1 MKKILFFVLTSIM
14 ICCLTA
20 CSGIEVKEE
29 EKQEESR
36 FVRIEKNGYFITVYD
51 KYTKV
56 QYAVSDGYYNMGT
69 ITCLVD
75 AEGKPLLYND

>member
-1 MKKILFFVLTSIM
+1 MKRILFAVLTLITVCFM
-14 ICCLTA
+14 TA
-20 CSGIEVKEE
+20 CSGIEVKKE
-29 EKQEESR
+29 EKQDDSR

-51 KYTKV
+51 KNTKV

-69 ITCLVD
+69 VTVLVD

>member
-1 MKKILFFVLTSIM
+1 MKKILFLALTPII
-14 ICCLTA
+14 ICCMTA
-20 CSGIEVKEE
+20 CGGIEVKEE

-51 KYTKV
+51 KNTKV
-56 QYAVSDGYYNMGT
+56 QYAVSEGYYNMGT
-69 ITCLVD
+69 VTVLVD

>member
-1 MKKILFFVLTSIM
+1 MKKILFLALTSII
-14 ICCLTA
+14 ICCMTA

-29 EKQEESR
+29 EKEEESR
-36 FVRIEKNGYFITVYD
+36 FVRIDKNGYFITVYD
-51 KYTKV
+51 KNTKV

-69 ITCLVD
+69 VTMLVD

>member
-1 MKKILFFVLTSIM
+1 MNKVEWISVSDILPVDEGDVLV
-14 ICCLTA
+14 L
-20 CSGIEVKEE
+20 
-29 EKQEESR
+29 R
-36 FVRIEKNGYFITVYD
+36 NGLNGWDITVYD
-51 KYTKV
+51 RTTKV

>member
-1 MKKILFFVLTSIM
+1 M
-14 ICCLTA
+14 TA
-20 CSGIEVKEE
+20 CGGIEVKEE
-29 EKQEESR
+29 EKEEGR

-51 KYTKV
+51 KNTKV

-69 ITCLVD
+69 VTVLVD

>member
-1 MKKILFFVLTSIM
+1 MKKILFVTLTLITV
-14 ICCLTA
+14 CCMTA

-51 KYTKV
+51 KNTKV

-69 ITCLVD
+69 VTVLVD